1 MPVPQP
7 GAGRR
12 ELGVRLGAHLE
23 ANAAARACA
32 VGCQTVVKSY
42 KCVELYRSVN
52 VFPVLCILFLF
63 FYVGL
68 QLLILSLARRIFCLE
83 RTSRRWQPLASDHC
97 VCQPVRALWLISTIS
112 IFTRTYWG
120 LARGGFVTFGFYFH
134 FHFRF
139 RFCFCSCQAQLNE
152 GHSV

>member
-1 MPVPQP
+1 MRIEHGQRIRSVAIA

-23 ANAAARACA
+23 ANAGARACA

-63 FYVGL
+63 FLCWPSTFDSLFGPAD
-68 QLLILSLARRIFCLE
+68 IL
-83 RTSRRWQPLASDHC
+83 T
-97 VCQPVRALWLISTIS
+97 
-112 IFTRTYWG
+112 
-120 LARGGFVTFGFYFH
+120 
-134 FHFRF
+134 
-139 RFCFCSCQAQLNE
+139 
-152 GHSV
+152 